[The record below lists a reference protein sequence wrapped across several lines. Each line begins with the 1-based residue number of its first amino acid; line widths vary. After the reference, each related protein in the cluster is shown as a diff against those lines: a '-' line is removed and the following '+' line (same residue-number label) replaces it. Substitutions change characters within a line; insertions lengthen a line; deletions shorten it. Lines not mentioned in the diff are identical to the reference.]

1 MSENTNQ
8 NNNATVNNENVNPN
22 ANAEH
27 IGSQGQP
34 TPVPKPTFAE
44 RHPKFV
50 GLVERVPGALLRGLK
65 SVAGGA
71 LAIVGGIVAS
81 ELLLNWLD
89 KPKSYGTMPL
99 GEDMKLTD
107 NTMNAKFVDSE
118 VVTPEPA
125 VDHVESATP
134 FDV

>member
-8 NNNATVNNENVNPN
+8 NNNATVNNENVNLN

-50 GLVERVPGALLRGLK
+50 GWWKKVPGALLRGLK

-89 KPKSYGTMPL
+89 KPKAYGTMPI
-99 GEDMKLTD
+99 GGDVKLTD
-107 NTMNAKFVDSE
+107 DMATAKFVESE
-118 VVTPEPA
+118 VTPEPV
-125 VDHVESATP
+125 VDHSESMATP
-134 FDV
+134 FDM

>member
-1 MSENTNQ
+1 MSENMNQ
-8 NNNATVNNENVNPN
+8 NNNTTVNNENVNPN
-22 ANAEH
+22 ANAEQH
-27 IGSQGQP
+27 VNQGQP
-34 TPVPKPTFAE
+34 APKVPFAV

-50 GLVERVPGALLRGLK
+50 GWWKKVPGALLRGLK

-99 GEDMKLTD
+99 GEDIKLTD
-107 NTMNAKFVDSE
+107 DTMNAKFVESE